1 MSTDILL
8 LAFLREEKE
17 NDTSK
22 ILKYLITHMYQEFF
36 LTFLKSWMLTSQL
49 ERKGSKKDKMA
60 SANK

>member
-36 LTFLKSWMLTSQL
+36 FNFPQKLDADISAREEGF
-49 ERKGSKKDKMA
+49 KKRQNGI
-60 SANK
+60 S